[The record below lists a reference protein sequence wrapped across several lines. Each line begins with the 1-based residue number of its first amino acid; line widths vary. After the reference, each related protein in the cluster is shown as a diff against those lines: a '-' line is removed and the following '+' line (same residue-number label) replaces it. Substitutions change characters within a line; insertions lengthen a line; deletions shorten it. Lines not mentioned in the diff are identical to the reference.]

1 METMDLMT
9 VKNFCR
15 IDGDDDI
22 NVQLMVDAAK
32 EYVVEAIGENVNFES
47 PRVKM
52 LILNIVSS
60 LYENRQITIDKNDE
74 KMQYSLRNMVL
85 QLQLNAL

>member
-15 IDGDDDI
+15 IDDDDDI
-22 NVQLMVDAAK
+22 NLQLMVDAAK

-60 LYENRQITIDKNDE
+60 LYENRQITIDKSNE

-85 QLQLNAL
+85 QLQINAL